1 MADDS
6 TKQKRDNFFL
16 QLHPGH
22 RLLIS
27 LGVSLIA
34 FIFIRTAKIDSILK
48 VMDLWNVFS
57 LTLLILSW
65 VVVLVRP
72 VEKIREFSRREDG
85 SLLYVFLVILIS
97 AFISMFT
104 VLLLFISK
112 DIGAMDEI
120 LYFLAAIP
128 SMLFSWAIIHTA
140 FAFHYAHIYYDD
152 SDNDPKTHAAGLDFP
167 GEKKPDYRDFAYFS
181 FVIGMTFQVSD
192 VQITS
197 RKIRRLALVHG
208 LISFALNT
216 FVVALTINLIAG
228 FKK

>member
-1 MADDS
+1 MPGDS

-16 QLHPGH
+16 RLHPGH
-22 RLLIS
+22 RVLIS
-27 LGVSLIA
+27 FCASLIA
-34 FIFIRTAKIDSILK
+34 FIFLRNARIDSILK
-48 VMDLWNVFS
+48 LMYLWNVFS
-57 LTLLILSW
+57 LTLLILYW
-65 VVVLVRP
+65 IVVFTRS

-85 SLLYVFLVILIS
+85 SLLYVFLIILIS
-97 AFISMFT
+97 AFTSMFT

-112 DIGAMDEI
+112 EIGAMNEL

-152 SDNDPKTHAAGLDFP
+152 SDNDPKIHAAGLDFP

-197 RKIRRLALVHG
+197 RKIRRVALLHG

-216 FVVALTINLIAG
+216 FVVALTINLVAG